1 MLRTLQTLSS
11 TSFRRRALLGVVGVL
26 MGAASACANISLSS
40 GAGFGAVGTVNP
52 ASTEDGG
59 SSGGGSDLGTEEDG
73 GPVSSPVPTLVGNPL
88 CSLRTTGGDAGSL
101 VCDPD
106 NVIDGG
112 GLQCN
117 VPDAGDTRL
126 PDGGV
131 GAAGGDDGGAGGD
144 GSSGGSG
151 NVAPV
156 SASPETTGPACHIAA
171 PDAGE
176 LQVCTAAGTGTDG
189 TECRASTDCAN
200 GYECVGSPGQ
210 CRHYCCAGNAVCD
223 VTYLPSFC
231 NPEPVVSGGFSVPVC
246 IPISGCSLFGQC
258 PAGQTCG
265 VVTDDGTTSCV
276 PIGPQGIGQECDTAD
291 CAAGL
296 TCIGTVGS
304 RVCYELC
311 HVASTSE
318 CPAGTTCTGSAQ
330 LFQDPQFGICR

>member
-1 MLRTLQTLSS
+1 MED
-11 TSFRRRALLGVVGVL
+11 
-26 MGAASACANISLSS
+26 GAAL
-40 GAGFGAVGTVNP
+40 TP
-52 ASTEDGG
+52 AA
-59 SSGGGSDLGTEEDG
+59 
-73 GPVSSPVPTLVGNPL
+73 PTLVGNPL
-88 CSLRTTGGDAGSL
+88 CSQVVGGDGGSHRT
-101 VCDPD
+101 CDPD
-106 NVIDGG
+106 DVIDGG
-112 GLQCN
+112 ALQCT
-117 VPDAGDTRL
+117 VPDAG
-126 PDGGV
+126 PDA
-131 GAAGGDDGGAGGD
+131 GATSEDGGA
-144 GSSGGSG
+144 
-151 NVAPV
+151 
-156 SASPETTGPACHIAA
+156 ASDAATSNTTPIDANSTGPGPACHIAP

-176 LQVCTAAGTGTDG
+176 LQSCTAAGSGTDG

-223 VTYLPSFC
+223 VTYAPSFC

-246 IPISGCSLFGQC
+246 IPVSGGE
-258 PAGQTCG
+258 TCE
-265 VVTDDGTTSCV
+265 VVKDDGTTSCV

-318 CPAGTTCTGSAQ
+318 CPAGTACTGSAQ

>member
-11 TSFRRRALLGVVGVL
+11 TSSGRRALLAVLGVL
-26 MGAASACANISLSS
+26 MGTASACSSISLSS
-40 GAGFGAVGTVNP
+40 SAGASAGGTESP
-52 ASTEDGG
+52 ASQEDAG
-59 SSGGGSDLGTEEDG
+59 SSGGVNSFGLEDG
-73 GPVSSPVPTLVGNPL
+73 ATVASPAPPLVGNPL
-88 CSLRTTGGDAGSL
+88 CSLRTAGGDAGST

-106 NVIDGG
+106 NVLDGG
-112 GLQCN
+112 TLQCS

-131 GAAGGDDGGAGGD
+131 GDDDAGEWSD

-151 NVAPV
+151 NIAP
-156 SASPETTGPACHIAA
+156 AETTGPACHVAA

-176 LQVCTAAGTGTDG
+176 LQTCTAAGAGTDG

-258 PAGQTCG
+258 PAGQTCA

-276 PIGPQGIGQECDTAD
+276 PIGPQGVGQECDTAD

>member
-1 MLRTLQTLSS
+1 
-11 TSFRRRALLGVVGVL
+11 
-26 MGAASACANISLSS
+26 MGSASACSNISLSS
-40 GAGFGAVGTVNP
+40 SAGFAAGGSDVSPPQEDAGSSSGANALG
-52 ASTEDGG
+52 TEDGG
-59 SSGGGSDLGTEEDG
+59 VPT
-73 GPVSSPVPTLVGNPL
+73 SPAPTLVGNPL

-106 NVIDGG
+106 DVIDGG
-112 GLQCN
+112 ALQCN
-117 VPDAGDTRL
+117 VPDAGDARL

-131 GAAGGDDGGAGGD
+131 GAAGGDDGGEGSDAG
-144 GSSGGSG
+144 SGGSG
-151 NVAPV
+151 NVAPAV
-156 SASPETTGPACHIAA
+156 TTGPACHIAA

-176 LQVCTAAGTGTDG
+176 LQMCTAAGDGTDG

-210 CRHYCCAGNAVCD
+210 CRHYCCAGNAVCS
-223 VTYLPSFC
+223 VTYVASFC